1 MTGLS
6 RGSGASTL
14 AAALHAVDAG
24 HRDQHADV
32 LACGAHPEALRLARV
47 VAFPPSGPRP
57 VLAVVPVRGAE
68 EPSLETLSH
77 RFGAVVLLPHIPE
90 WARASGPPAD
100 AALVLGRDV
109 ATLTPQLRVL
119 ADALR
124 RIVAAVLGSGQ
135 LESAVPPMVIR
146 PRPAVLWRGLQ
157 PVERE
162 QPGRAG

>member
-6 RGSGASTL
+6 RGSGTSTL

-32 LACGAHPEALRLARV
+32 LVCGAHPEALRLAGV
-47 VAFPPSGPRP
+47 VALQPSGPRP
-57 VLAVVPVRGAE
+57 VLAVVPVRGPQ
-68 EPSLETLSH
+68 EPSVGTLGH
-77 RFGAVVLLPHIPE
+77 RFGAVVPLPHIPG
-90 WARASGPPAD
+90 WAGASGPPAE

-109 ATLTPQLRVL
+109 ATLTPSMRAL

-124 RIVAAVLGSGQ
+124 LIVAAVLGSGQ
-135 LESAVPPMVIR
+135 LDSAVPPMVVR
-146 PRPAVLWRGLQ
+146 PRPAALWRGLR